1 MATWRRLILTGLL
14 LAVLSLLITVGHG
27 PSPDGG
33 EPTITAAVQQ
43 DHDEPCSTGPSCA
56 PFVIVAAAEAFHATQ
71 AASPADLWALAKL
84 WHRSPHLT
92 DDPPPPR
99 LLA

>member
-14 LAVLSLLITVGHG
+14 LVVMSLLVTVEEG

-33 EPTITAAVQQ
+33 EPVAAVQQ

-56 PFVIVAAAEAFHATQ
+56 PFFIIASTRATSIVSTT
-71 AASPADLWALAKL
+71 SPADFWALAKL
-84 WHRSPHLT
+84 WHRPPHLS

-99 LLA
+99 SLA